1 MASESPRRVLSHSS
15 IEAALRGAGVQDHPE
30 VLAALAQ
37 AVGYDPR
44 RPKLEYDW
52 AVRDVLEEVIP
63 RVLAW
68 PGPREAQL
76 YRLGRAMFAGW
87 GETIVGRVLSAPLG
101 QTGPEGALGIML
113 RILGM
118 TPQFGAH
125 VLARRGP
132 RDFRITATND
142 PRHPAF
148 VAGLVVAAV
157 EVAGAR
163 DVLWEGRVTGFEQ
176 YELAL
181 RWAAEEP
188 PGRLVAL

>member
-1 MASESPRRVLSHSS
+1 MVSESPRRVLSHSN

-52 AVRDVLEEVIP
+52 AARDVLEEVIP

-76 YRLGRAMFAGW
+76 YRLGRAMFVGW
-87 GETIVGRVLSAPLG
+87 GETIVGRVLSAPIG
-101 QTGPEGALGIML
+101 PSGPEGALGIML
-113 RILGM
+113 RILSLA
-118 TPQFGAH
+118 PQFGTH

-132 RDFRITATND
+132 RDFCITAAND
-142 PRHPAF
+142 PRDPAF

-157 EVAGAR
+157 EVAGGL
-163 DVLWEGRVTGFEQ
+163 DVLWEGRATGFEQ
-176 YELAL
+176 YELCMG
-181 RWAAEEP
+181 WAAEGP
-188 PGRLVAL
+188 PTRQVAL